1 MITNDASLLELKHK
15 IIEQVARLAW
25 EGKLDEEHKEDLI
38 YRLCPG
44 PLAQYRCCVY
54 KDRELVKQ
62 RIRLSE
68 GKNPIP
74 GSTSKNIVQ
83 VLSPACEECP
93 ISSYSVTDNCRKC
106 MGQACLNACKFG
118 AVSIGAHRSHID
130 PTKCRECGQCAKA
143 CPYGAIVHLVRPCKK
158 ACPVGAITYDEY
170 GICRID
176 EEKCINCGHCIHACP
191 FGAPAS
197 KTFLTAIIK
206 EILAGKEV
214 YAMCA
219 PATEGQFG
227 PDITMSSIRTACR
240 ALGFKDMVEVGLG
253 GDLTAA
259 YESEEWSEARK
270 EGRKMTTSCCSAFI
284 NMLRIHFP
292 EIYKENMSTVISP
305 MCAVSRYLKA
315 IHPGCVTVF
324 IGPCIAK
331 KSEAADKSVPDNAD
345 YVMTYGEFRALL
357 RSRDITLKPEENSYQ
372 EASKYGKRFARSG
385 GVANAV
391 IECMN
396 ERGEDT
402 SDITFHRCAGG
413 EECRKAM
420 TLLKF
425 GKLPEDFVEGM
436 VCEGGC
442 VGGPS
447 KHRTEVETLKA
458 RKTLL
463 DQDRDFTVFDNLSGY
478 PLDRFSMYRDG
489 SRITDVCDGVTL
501 KHPAEPGEHTSPEQA
516 PAEQ

>member
-1 MITNDASLLELKHK
+1 MITNDASLVELKHK
-15 IIEQVARLAW
+15 IIEEVARLAW
-25 EGKLDEEHKEDLI
+25 EGNLDEEHKEALI
-38 YRLCPG
+38 YKLCPG

-68 GKNPIP
+68 GKNPVP
-74 GSTSKNIVQ
+74 GSDSKNIVQ

-118 AVSIGAHRSHID
+118 AVSIGNHRSHID
-130 PTKCRECGQCAKA
+130 PTKCRECGKCAQA
-143 CPYGAIVHLVRPCKK
+143 CPYNAIVHLVRPCKK

-170 GICRID
+170 GICVID
-176 EEKCINCGHCIHACP
+176 EDKCINCGQCIHACP

-197 KTFLTAIIK
+197 KTYLTKIID
-206 EILAGKEV
+206 EIRAGKEV

-227 PDITMSSIRTACR
+227 EDITMASIRNACKQ
-240 ALGFKDMVEVGLG
+240 LGFKDMAEVGLG
-253 GDLTAA
+253 GDMTAA
-259 YESEEWSEARK
+259 YESEEWSEARA

-292 EIYKENMSTVISP
+292 DIYKNDMSTVVSP

-345 YVMTYGEFRALL
+345 YVMTYGEFRAFL
-357 RSRDITLKPEENSYQ
+357 RSRDITIKPAENDYQ
-372 EASKYGKRFARSG
+372 QATIFGKKFARSG
-385 GVANAV
+385 GVAGAV
-391 IECMN
+391 LECMK
-396 ERGEDT
+396 ERGEDI
-402 SDITFHRCAGG
+402 SDIKLRRCAGG
-413 EECRKAM
+413 EDCRKAL

-425 GKLPEDFVEGM
+425 NKLPEDFIEGM
-436 VCEGGC
+436 VCDGGC

-447 KHRTEVETLKA
+447 RHRTEIETVKA
-458 RKTLL
+458 RQALL
-463 DQDRDFTVFDNLSGY
+463 SKDQDWKVLENLSEY
-478 PLDRFSMYRDG
+478 PMDKFSMRRDG
-489 SRITDVCDGVTL
+489 SDVGKLCGGLTL
-501 KHPAEPGEHTSPEQA
+501 KPTETH
-516 PAEQ
+516 